1 MRNLDVLKASP
12 SEAENAVKSYACI
25 RDRRYWK

>member
-12 SEAENAVKSYACI
+12 SEAGNVVKSYAFI
-25 RDRRYWK
+25 RDRRY